1 MQPNAWNHLTWQFER
16 VGNQTHFISVTLN
29 GTQQTIDKYFNA
41 RNVNAQEINVAF
53 QLDGDEHQD
62 ALQAW
67 LDKVTLY
74 YW

>member
-1 MQPNAWNHLTWQFER
+1 
-16 VGNQTHFISVTLN
+16 
-29 GTQQTIDKYFNA
+29 
-41 RNVNAQEINVAF
+41 VAF

>member
-1 MQPNAWNHLTWQFER
+1 M
-16 VGNQTHFISVTLN
+16 
-29 GTQQTIDKYFNA
+29 
-41 RNVNAQEINVAF
+41 QEINVAF